1 MPYNYPFPASYPA
14 YPYTGYMP
22 NYQNVYYPAAQ
33 PQPQPV
39 ATQAQP
45 AAQPQQTGK
54 TYYPPNW
61 IKSETELDEYNVQ
74 QGEPLFAFVH
84 DTSGNDRLV
93 IRKIGDD
100 GLPHDETIPIEF
112 PKEEKLTH
120 KDLEG
125 YVRAEDFT
133 AVVRELLQMRTMLDE
148 LQASAEPQPRRTR
161 KAAPQTWE
169 EDDDG
174 TV

>member
-1 MPYNYPFPASYPA
+1 MPYNNPFPASYPA
-14 YPYTGYMP
+14 YPYGMYGGYAPTGY
-22 NYQNVYYPAAQ
+22 YPPQ
-33 PQPQPV
+33 PQPQPA

-45 AAQPQQTGK
+45 VSQPQQTGK

-61 IKSETELDEYNVQ
+61 LKSEAELDEYSVQ
-74 QGEPLFAFVH
+74 QGEPLFAFIH
-84 DTSGNDRLV
+84 DASGNDRLV

-100 GLPHDETIPIEF
+100 GLPHDETIPLEF

-133 AVVRELLQMRTMLDE
+133 AVVRELRQMRTRLDE

-169 EDDDG
+169 EDEDG